1 MDLVGRWR
9 GRDHVLDVVQPH
21 LDRVSNALGA
31 DAAFIH
37 FDALLCIAIDHHVRA
52 CVRTWA
58 RYRQGLLSGSSAS
71 VRTRPRLHGR
81 RIASSTRSIRDT
93 RSRTHCILLEL
104 ARYHSNR
111 MRGCGGCVDM

>member
-1 MDLVGRWR
+1 MNSLMDLVGRWR

-52 CVRTWA
+52 CVGTISS
-58 RYRQGLLSGSSAS
+58 GLVDWIERECAYPTAASWSA
-71 VRTRPRLHGR
+71 
-81 RIASSTRSIRDT
+81 
-93 RSRTHCILLEL
+93 
-104 ARYHSNR
+104 NR
-111 MRGCGGCVDM
+111 FQYT